1 MIPVQ
6 ALAQKDSLRVARSG
20 KERATTAELSA
31 TRAKKRTEEQER
43 KRRLVRE
50 RQAREAQRLQQLAD
64 SKDAKCE
71 EIMVQ
76 KLSALVET
84 TKRADGQVKKRS
96 TAYKDPCCGFLLK

>member
-1 MIPVQ
+1 MT
-6 ALAQKDSLRVARSG
+6 DSEKSFVWRGRARARVRAR
-20 KERATTAELSA
+20 
-31 TRAKKRTEEQER
+31 
-43 KRRLVRE
+43 
-50 RQAREAQRLQQLAD
+50 AREAQRLQQLAD